1 MNIIIIWPFAHTK
14 YYGGV
19 QAQTRMWKSC
29 LEKLGHNVKLH
40 NSESETDWT
49 KIDVVLFMWYGKLLF
64 DYVQM
69 LKSYPNIRFAIAPII
84 DYTGTMFSFILR
96 SRFYGS
102 IKLRYHK
109 EYHDFYSVRNFISC
123 YLVRSEHEKMFLT
136 KGFGISDDKIHIVP
150 LSYRINEPNS
160 NFANKEDFCLH
171 ISRLSDPGKNVRR
184 LIEAAKLYKFNL
196 KLAGALN
203 GDNEYKWLMSTIGEA
218 KNIEYVGRPSDAEL
232 KQLYGRAKVF
242 ALPSFVEGVGMVAM
256 EAALY
261 GCEIVLTNIGG
272 PKEYYDGRAILVNPH
287 SVTDIG
293 EGVLKAM
300 KGYAQPELK
309 AYIENNY
316 NEEQC
321 SRMLERALLTNTH

>member
-1 MNIIIIWPFAHTK
+1 MNIIIIWPFAYTK

-40 NSESETDWT
+40 NNESETDWT

-69 LKSYPNIRFAIAPII
+69 LKSYSNLRLVIAPII

-96 SRFYGS
+96 SRLYGS
-102 IKLRYHK
+102 IMLRYHK
-109 EYHDFYSVRNFISC
+109 ELHDFYSVRNLISC

-136 KGFGISDDKIHIVP
+136 KGFGLSDDKIHIVP
-150 LSYRINEPNS
+150 LSYRINEPKIDLS
-160 NFANKEDFCLH
+160 KKENFCLH
-171 ISRLSDPGKNVRR
+171 VSRLAFPGKNVRR
-184 LIEAAKLYKFNL
+184 LIEAAKQYHFDL

-203 GDNEYKWLMSTIGEA
+203 GKSEYEWLASAIGEA
-218 KNIEYVGRPSDAEL
+218 KNIEYIGRPSDTEL
-232 KQLYGRAKVF
+232 MEWYNRAKVF

-256 EAALY
+256 EAAIY

-272 PKEYYDGRAILVNPH
+272 PQEYYDGRAILVNPH
-287 SVTDIG
+287 SLTDIG

-309 AYIENNY
+309 TYIENNY
-316 NEEQC
+316 NERLCSKLLEQ
-321 SRMLERALLTNTH
+321 ALLVNT